1 MNSSVILVRLQRSNT
16 VNVSSE
22 GRKARY
28 FTYSNQIVKER
39 ESEVRRRGGARF
51 AALAQSGERADAERR
66 RTSNY
71 HTVTLIKVYKTG
83 ELREGAC
90 RSG

>member
-39 ESEVRRRGGARF
+39 ESEVRRRGGTRF

>member
-1 MNSSVILVRLQRSNT
+1 MNSYVILVRLQRSNT

-39 ESEVRRRGGARF
+39 ESEVRRRF